1 MKKTILYTLLI
12 LSVLGLTAT
21 KQKGVRIF
29 MAGDSTMAD
38 KEKRAYPETGWG
50 QVLPSYFDE
59 NTVIEN
65 HSRNGRSTR
74 TFISEGRWDYMMQ
87 RVGKGDYVVI
97 QFGHNDQSKS
107 KADRYTEPAQ
117 YKANL
122 KKMVTDVRNKKAIP
136 ILCTPVE
143 RRKFDK
149 NGNFVDQHGNYPNLV
164 RQVAK
169 EEGVILID
177 MHHTSM
183 DFLTEAGEEKS
194 ATYFLHIGP
203 GESEKYPEGKK
214 DNTHF
219 KPEGAM
225 QMARLFT
232 EGIAMKNDKA
242 LSPLK
247 KHLLEPGK
255 VQLKYST
262 PVEGLDH
269 LKNTINHGLDEG
281 EKVNN

>member
-1 MKKTILYTLLI
+1 MKKLFLYSLL
-12 LSVLGLTAT
+12 LLATFGLTAT
-21 KQKGVRIF
+21 KQKAVRIF

-50 QVLPSYFDE
+50 QVFPSYFDE
-59 NTVIEN
+59 DVVIEN

-74 TFISEGRWDYMMQ
+74 TFISEGRWDFLMK
-87 RVGKGDYVVI
+87 RVGKGDYVII

-107 KADRYTEPAQ
+107 KADRYTEPEQ

-169 EEGVILID
+169 ENGVILID
-177 MHHTSM
+177 MHHSSM

-225 QMARLFT
+225 QMARLFI
-232 EGIAMKNDKA
+232 EEVQQKDDKSLKAMQ
-242 LSPLK
+242 
-247 KHLLEPGK
+247 KHILPAIQVK
-255 VQLKYST
+255 QKYST
-262 PVEGLDH
+262 PVEGIDH
-269 LKNTINHGLDEG
+269 LQNTINHQLDEG
-281 EKVNN
+281 EKVTN

>member
-1 MKKTILYTLLI
+1 MKKLFLYSLL
-12 LSVLGLTAT
+12 LLATFGLTAT
-21 KQKGVRIF
+21 KQKAVRIF

-50 QVLPSYFDE
+50 QVFPSYFDE
-59 NTVIEN
+59 DVVIEN

-74 TFISEGRWDYMMQ
+74 TFISEGRWDFLMK
-87 RVGKGDYVVI
+87 RVGKGDYVII

-107 KADRYTEPAQ
+107 KADRYTEPEQ

-169 EEGVILID
+169 ENGVILID
-177 MHHTSM
+177 MHHSSM

-225 QMARLFT
+225 QMARLFI
-232 EGIAMKNDKA
+232 EEVQQKDDKSLKAMQ
-242 LSPLK
+242 
-247 KHLLEPGK
+247 KHILPAIQVK
-255 VQLKYST
+255 QNT
-262 PVEGLDH
+262 PPR
-269 LKNTINHGLDEG
+269 
-281 EKVNN
+281 